1 MMKQNMLE
9 KSVMFSINIVCT
21 SIGRTT
27 LPRLIES
34 FKDQLNENDIFTII
48 SDINHSY
55 VSEVLKMYDVKFRV
69 NHIRNEGERVWK
81 YGHPL
86 LNEHMNNLDGDFIMF
101 ADDDDRYTPDA
112 FSVIKNTITNPN
124 KLYIFKH
131 KWGADINWK
140 LKDFTIGN
148 VGKCMG
154 VIPNTHNLPKFR
166 EDVFG
171 DVYFYEEIGKIF
183 ESEFIDHIIYKVRD
197 TE

>member
-1 MMKQNMLE
+1 MMNQSTLE
-9 KSVMFSINIVCT
+9 KNVLFSINVVCT
-21 SIGRTT
+21 SIGRTS

-34 FKDQLNENDIFTII
+34 FKEQLSENDIFTII
-48 SDINHSY
+48 SDINHAY
-55 VSEVLKMYDVKFRV
+55 VSEVLKLYDLKFKV
-69 NHIRNEGERVWK
+69 NHIKNESERVWK

-86 LNEHMNNLDGDFIMF
+86 LNQHMNNLEGDFIMF
-101 ADDDDRYTPDA
+101 ADDDDRYTSDA
-112 FSVIKNTITNPN
+112 FSVIKQTVTNPN

-131 KWGADINWK
+131 NWEGDINWK

-154 VIPNTHNLPKFR
+154 VIPNTHNLPNFR

-171 DVYFYEEIGKIF
+171 DVYFYEEIGKMF
-183 ESEFIDHIIYKVRD
+183 ESEFVDHIIYKVRD

>member
-1 MMKQNMLE
+1 MNQDMLE
-9 KSVMFSINIVCT
+9 KNVMYSFNIVCT
-21 SIGRTT
+21 SIGRQT
-27 LPRLIES
+27 LPRLIDS
-34 FKDQLNENDIFTII
+34 FKDQLTENDTFTII
-48 SDINHSY
+48 SDINHDFIA
-55 VSEVLKMYDVKFRV
+55 EVLSKYDFKFNV
-69 NHIRNEGERVWK
+69 NHYKNEGERVWK

-86 LNEHMNNLDGDFIMF
+86 LNKHMNNLNGDFIMF

-112 FSVIKNTITNPN
+112 FNEIRKNVTDKN

-154 VIPNTHNLPKFR
+154 VIPNTHDLPMFR

-171 DVYFYEEIGKIF
+171 DVYFYEEIGKRF
-183 ESEFIDHIIYKVRD
+183 ESEFVDHIIYKVRD

>member
-1 MMKQNMLE
+1 MNQSTLE
-9 KSVMFSINIVCT
+9 KDVMYSINIVCT

-34 FKDQLNENDIFTII
+34 FKDQLGENDIFTII
-48 SDINHSY
+48 SDISHEY
-55 VSEVLKMYDVKFRV
+55 VSEVLKLYKFKFKV

-86 LNEHMNNLDGDFIMF
+86 LNQHMNNLEGDFIMF

-112 FSVIKNTITNPN
+112 FSVIKQTINNPN

-131 KWGADINWK
+131 KWGGDINWK
-140 LKDFTIGN
+140 LQDFTIGN

-154 VIPNTHNLPKFR
+154 VIPNTHNLPNFR

-183 ESEFIDHIIYKVRD
+183 ESEFVDHIIYKVRD

>member
-1 MMKQNMLE
+1 MMNQNTLE
-9 KSVMFSINIVCT
+9 KSVMYSINIVCT
-21 SIGRTT
+21 SIGRIT

-34 FKDQLNENDIFTII
+34 FKEQLSENDIFTII
-48 SDINHSY
+48 SDINHVY
-55 VSEVLKMYDVKFRV
+55 VSEVLKLYDFKFKI
-69 NHIRNEGERVWK
+69 NHIKNEGEQLWK

-86 LNEHMNNLDGDFIMF
+86 LNQHMNNLEGDFIMF

-112 FSVIKNTITNPN
+112 FEKIRENVTDLNT
-124 KLYIFKH
+124 LYVFKH
-131 KWGADINWK
+131 KWGIDINWK

-166 EDVFG
+166 EDVLG
-171 DVYFYEEIGKIF
+171 DVYFYEEIGKMF
-183 ESEFIDHIIYKVRD
+183 KSEFIDHIIYKVRD

>member
-1 MMKQNMLE
+1 MNQDMLE
-9 KSVMFSINIVCT
+9 KNVMYSFNIVCT
-21 SIGRTT
+21 SIGRQT
-27 LPRLIES
+27 LPRLIDS
-34 FKDQLNENDIFTII
+34 FKDQLTENDTFTII
-48 SDINHSY
+48 SDINHDFIT
-55 VSEVLKMYDVKFRV
+55 EVLSKYDFKFNV
-69 NHIRNEGERVWK
+69 NHYKNEGERVWK

-86 LNEHMNNLDGDFIMF
+86 LNKHMNNLNGDFIMF
-101 ADDDDRYTPDA
+101 ADDDDRYTPEA
-112 FSVIKNTITNPN
+112 FNEIRKNVTDKN

-154 VIPNTHNLPKFR
+154 VIPNTHDLPMFR

-171 DVYFYEEIGKIF
+171 DVYFYEEIGKRF

>member
-1 MMKQNMLE
+1 MNQNTLE
-9 KSVMFSINIVCT
+9 KDVMYSINIVCT

-34 FKDQLNENDIFTII
+34 FKDQLGENDIFTII
-48 SDINHSY
+48 SDISHEY
-55 VSEVLKMYDVKFRV
+55 VSEVLKLYDFKFKV

-86 LNEHMNNLDGDFIMF
+86 LNQHMNNLEGDFIMF

-112 FSVIKNTITNPN
+112 FSVIKQNVNNPN

-131 KWGADINWK
+131 KWGGDVNWK
-140 LKDFTIGN
+140 LQDFTIGN

-154 VIPNTHNLPKFR
+154 VIPNTHNLPNFR

-171 DVYFYEEIGKIF
+171 DVYFYEEIGKMF
-183 ESEFIDHIIYKVRD
+183 ESEFVDHIIYKVRD

>member
-1 MMKQNMLE
+1 MMNQDMLE
-9 KSVMFSINIVCT
+9 KNVMYSFNIVCT
-21 SIGRTT
+21 SIGRQT
-27 LPRLIES
+27 LPRLIDS
-34 FKDQLNENDIFTII
+34 FKDQLTENDTFTII
-48 SDINHSY
+48 SDINHDFIT
-55 VSEVLKMYDVKFRV
+55 EVLSKYDFKFKV
-69 NHIRNEGERVWK
+69 NHYKNEGERVWK

-86 LNEHMNNLDGDFIMF
+86 LNKHMNNLDGDFIMF

-112 FSVIKNTITNPN
+112 FNEIRKNVMDKN

-154 VIPNTHNLPKFR
+154 VIPNTHDLPMFR

-171 DVYFYEEIGKIF
+171 DVYFYEEIGKRF
-183 ESEFIDHIIYKVRD
+183 ESEFVDHIIYKVRD

>member
-1 MMKQNMLE
+1 MMNQSTQE
-9 KSVMFSINIVCT
+9 KDVMFSLNIVCT
-21 SIGRTT
+21 SIGRQT
-27 LPRLIES
+27 LPRLIDS
-34 FKDQLNENDIFTII
+34 FVNQLKSNDIFTII
-48 SDINHSY
+48 SDINHDF
-55 VSEVLKMYDVKFRV
+55 VSEVLSRYNFNFTV
-69 NHIRNEGERVWK
+69 NHIINNGERAWK

-86 LNEHMNNLDGDFIMF
+86 INKHVNNLDGDFIMF
-101 ADDDDRYTPDA
+101 ADDDDRYTEGA
-112 FSVIKNTITNPN
+112 FDVIRDNVKDKN

-131 KWGADINWK
+131 KWGSDINWK

-171 DVYFYEEIGKIF
+171 DVYFYEEIGNMF